1 MEGVTVVIHITS
13 QATDISFGT
22 LKLRECGRAEGSNK
36 HRFNHSEFR
45 LQRFQEA
52 MTWWLGIVSSIA
64 DVTCEM
70 LQLEAEHA
78 VAGRS

>member
-1 MEGVTVVIHITS
+1 VEGVTVVIHITS
-13 QATDISFGT
+13 QATHISFRT
-22 LKLRECGRAEGSNK
+22 LKLRECGRAGGTNK
-36 HRFNHSEFR
+36 HRFNHYEFR

-52 MTWWLGIVSSIA
+52 MTWWLGIVSSTA

-70 LQLEAEHA
+70 LKLEAEHA